1 MLGCFLQSYF
11 SGSCRTSWPLL
22 GCIAKTMRVPATS
35 YYLQASPRITLSPG
49 KPYFHPWHF
58 SQWLSALQ
66 FGVSLELFI
75 LPALSFLGASFFAT
89 APASLFKCL
98 PFLHGSCFLLPSSIS
113 RRCSRS
119 SRWTRNE
126 FEGNAK
132 LMLIRIRFP
141 RLFLT
146 LLLLSF
152 VHLPASNAQNAE
164 PFKFFR
170 DYVGLKDDQITAI
183 RNGKA
188 VAKVVE
194 SRTPDEVFVFGSVYV
209 QSTPEQYLKLASDID
224 ALRKLPSY
232 LAIRKFSDPPQFSD
246 LDGFTL
252 EAGDIKQLK
261 NCEPGKCD
269 VQLPTEAM
277 DAFKQSV
284 NWSAPDAANQVNRLA
299 QNMALE
305 AIQRYTQ
312 GGNAALGTYM
322 DKHHPAVVGETFASL
337 LSRSKAL
344 PAYLPE
350 LDRYL
355 LGYPEAKSENIQ
367 SEFYWEKVNFGL
379 KPTLRIVQAIVYRG
393 PRSTD
398 PAYAVAVKQLYASH
412 YFETAL
418 DLTVCVRDQ
427 ENPDRGFYLIT
438 LKGSQQAGLTGLKGG
453 IVRKVAVDKTR
464 SSLERAL
471 GAIKQRLEG
480 QPD

>member
-1 MLGCFLQSYF
+1 M
-11 SGSCRTSWPLL
+11 P
-22 GCIAKTMRVPATS
+22 V
-35 YYLQASPRITLSPG
+35 
-49 KPYFHPWHF
+49 
-58 SQWLSALQ
+58 
-66 FGVSLELFI
+66 
-75 LPALSFLGASFFAT
+75 
-89 APASLFKCL
+89 
-98 PFLHGSCFLLPSSIS
+98 
-113 RRCSRS
+113 
-119 SRWTRNE
+119 
-126 FEGNAK
+126 
-132 LMLIRIRFP
+132 RIRFP
-141 RLFLT
+141 RLFPA
-146 LLLLSF
+146 LLLLF
-152 VHLPASNAQNAE
+152 LVHLPASNAQDVE

-170 DYVGLKDDQITAI
+170 DYVGLKEDQIAAI

-188 VAKVVE
+188 VAKIVE
-194 SRTPDEVFVFGSVYV
+194 SRTPDEVVVFGSVYV
-209 QSTPEQYLKLASDID
+209 QSTPEKYLKLASDID

-232 LAIRKFSDPPQFSD
+232 LAIRKFSDPPQLSD

-252 EAGDIKQLK
+252 EADDIKHLK

-284 NWSAPDAANQVNRLA
+284 NWSAPDAANQVNQLA
-299 QNMALE
+299 QKMALE

-322 DKHHPAVVGETFASL
+322 DKHHPAVVGETFTSL

-344 PAYLPE
+344 PVYLPE
-350 LDRYL
+350 LERYL
-355 LGYPEAKSENIQ
+355 LEYPEAKSENIQ

-412 YFETAL
+412 YFEAAL

-471 GAIKQRLEG
+471 GAIKQKLESRT
-480 QPD
+480 D

>member
-1 MLGCFLQSYF
+1 MNMKGM
-11 SGSCRTSWPLL
+11 P
-22 GCIAKTMRVPATS
+22 
-35 YYLQASPRITLSPG
+35 
-49 KPYFHPWHF
+49 KP
-58 SQWLSALQ
+58 
-66 FGVSLELFI
+66 
-75 LPALSFLGASFFAT
+75 
-89 APASLFKCL
+89 
-98 PFLHGSCFLLPSSIS
+98 
-113 RRCSRS
+113 
-119 SRWTRNE
+119 
-126 FEGNAK
+126 
-132 LMLIRIRFP
+132 MLIRIRFP
-141 RLFLT
+141 RLIPV
-146 LLLLSF
+146 LLLLSL
-152 VHLPASNAQNAE
+152 VQLPASNAQNVE
-164 PFKFFR
+164 PLKFFR
-170 DYVGLKDDQITAI
+170 DYIGLKDDQVTEI

-209 QSTPEQYLKLASDID
+209 QSTPEKYLKLASDID
-224 ALRKLPSY
+224 ALRKLPNY
-232 LAIRKFSDPPQFSD
+232 LAIRKFSDPPQLSD

-252 EAGDIKQLK
+252 EADDIKQLK

-269 VQLPTEAM
+269 VQLPDEAM
-277 DAFKQSV
+277 EAFKQSV
-284 NWSAPDAANQVNRLA
+284 NWSAPDAANQANHLA
-299 QNMALE
+299 QKMALE
-305 AIQRYTQ
+305 AIQRYQQ

-322 DKHHPAVVGETFASL
+322 DKHHPAAVGETFASL

-355 LGYPEAKSENIQ
+355 LEYPQAKSENIQ

-393 PRSTD
+393 PSSTG
-398 PAYAVAVKQLYASH
+398 PVYAVAVKQLYASH

-471 GAIKQRLEG
+471 GAIKQKLESRTE
-480 QPD
+480 

>member
-1 MLGCFLQSYF
+1 
-11 SGSCRTSWPLL
+11 
-22 GCIAKTMRVPATS
+22 
-35 YYLQASPRITLSPG
+35 
-49 KPYFHPWHF
+49 
-58 SQWLSALQ
+58 
-66 FGVSLELFI
+66 
-75 LPALSFLGASFFAT
+75 
-89 APASLFKCL
+89 
-98 PFLHGSCFLLPSSIS
+98 
-113 RRCSRS
+113 
-119 SRWTRNE
+119 
-126 FEGNAK
+126 
-132 LMLIRIRFP
+132 
-141 RLFLT
+141 LFLT

-152 VHLPASNAQNAE
+152 VHLPASNAQNVE

-170 DYVGLKDDQITAI
+170 DYVGLKEEQIAAI

-224 ALRKLPSY
+224 ALRKLPNY
-232 LAIRKFSDPPQFSD
+232 LAIRKFSDPPQLSD

-252 EAGDIKQLK
+252 EASDIKQLK

-284 NWSAPDAANQVNRLA
+284 NWSAPDAANQVNRLG
-299 QNMALE
+299 QKMALE

-322 DKHHPAVVGETFASL
+322 DKHHPAVVGDTFASL

-344 PAYLPE
+344 PVYLPE
-350 LDRYL
+350 LERYL
-355 LGYPEAKSENIQ
+355 LEYPEAKSEDIQ

-393 PRSTD
+393 LRSTD
-398 PAYAVAVKQLYASH
+398 PAYAVAVKQIYASH

-480 QPD
+480 RPD